1 MSMELSF
8 LVIERAALK
17 GHDYRALLYLSMK
30 ANDYDFV
37 RTSVRALAFGMRM
50 SETRSR
56 LALKQLEAMG
66 YILRLR
72 YGASRNP
79 YSGYY
84 AIRREHLM
92 VMPKLDCKRKQ
103 FGDRSVA
110 QWRRELSERS
120 PGVIAERD
128 RRLNRWRRLPDV
140 AKRSGAD
147 GLFFDPEKA
156 MRAQVEEGVER
167 MMRILDAAA
176 MTPPTARPS

>member
-92 VMPKLDCKRKQ
+92 VMPKLDCKRKH

-110 QWRRELSERS
+110 QWRRELNERS

-128 RRLNRWRRLPDV
+128 RRSTGGAAYR
-140 AKRSGAD
+140 KSRSGAVRT
-147 GLFFDPEKA
+147 GCSSIRRRRCELRPRKA
-156 MRAQVEEGVER
+156 SNA
-167 MMRILDAAA
+167 
-176 MTPPTARPS
+176 